1 MKMMKKVATLLL
13 AVCLVVPCFSM
24 LTYARNAIMFE
35 DPSTKVGETLT
46 LKGVVELDNNIEDRK
61 VVMTYDT
68 SMLKFKDGNNVTED
82 APGQLTYSATG
93 EAGGK
98 RVEFLMNFDVLKE
111 GTTKVEVTSHEVY
124 NTSDARVTCQ
134 QGSSTIT
141 IAAGEAPAVTPDEPT
156 AEEPTDATAI
166 VDVNGVSYT
175 FSDNF
180 TEEDI
185 PQGFVAGT
193 IEYAGTEHKVV
204 LQENSGLTLGYLIDA
219 EGTGEFFVYVVE
231 NATFAPYETIN
242 ISESTTI
249 VLLTTVED
257 VFLPETYVESTVT
270 VNGVEFPAW
279 QSAEEPDYCV
289 LYAMNHLGEK
299 SLYRFDI
306 KEGTYQRFEAPV
318 VEQEEEKTSM
328 FGSLTDMLQ
337 NHLDYV
343 ILAGGLGFIL
353 FVIIVIILSVKLYNR
368 NAELDELYDEYGIDL
383 DDEEEEEDA
392 DVFDNMVINI
402 DDEDDEDDEEAEE
415 QTTMFVD
422 IEEEVEDDIMM
433 EEEAEAED
441 AGVEEDA
448 SSVAE
453 EPVENVVE
461 ETVVS
466 EKPTAEETVKAE
478 TEEEDIFAQAEA
490 KEKIKSPADDL
501 KELEAALQAD
511 EEDYLDDDEEV
522 DFEMDFIDLDD

>member
-46 LKGVVELDNNIEDRK
+46 LKGVVELNNNIEDRK
-61 VVMTYDT
+61 IVMTYDT
-68 SMLKFKDGNNVTED
+68 SMLKFKDGDNVAED

-141 IAAGEAPAVTPDEPT
+141 IAAGEAPSVTPDEPT
-156 AEEPTDATAI
+156 TEEPTDVTAI

-175 FSDNF
+175 FSDAF
-180 TEEDI
+180 TEEEI
-185 PQGFVAGT
+185 PQGFVAAT
-193 IEYAGTEHKVV
+193 IEYAGAEHKVV
-204 LQENSGLTLGYLIDA
+204 LQESSGLTLGYLVDA
-219 EGTGEFFVYVVE
+219 EGAGKFYVYVVE
-231 NATFAPYETIN
+231 NATFAPYETIS

-257 VFLPETYVESTVT
+257 VFLPEAYAESTVT

-279 QSAEEPDYCV
+279 QNAEEPDYCV

-306 KEGTYQRFEAPV
+306 KEETYQRFEAPV
-318 VEQEEEKTSM
+318 IEQEEEKTSM
-328 FGSLTDMLQ
+328 FGTLTDMLQ

-383 DDEEEEEDA
+383 DDEEEED
-392 DVFDNMVINI
+392 DTDIFDNMVINI
-402 DDEDDEDDEEAEE
+402 DDEDEEEDAQEADEEDSQEADEEADEE
-415 QTTMFVD
+415 SSIFVD
-422 IEEEVEDDIMM
+422 IEEEVEDDIVI
-433 EEEAEAED
+433 EEAEAED
-441 AGVEEDA
+441 V
-448 SSVAE
+448 
-453 EPVENVVE
+453 VVE
-461 ETVVS
+461 E
-466 EKPTAEETVKAE
+466 EEVK
-478 TEEEDIFAQAEA
+478 
-490 KEKIKSPADDL
+490 KSPTDDL

-511 EEDYLDDDEEV
+511 EEEYLDDDEEV